1 MKKFSFVLTSG
12 LIIALIT
19 FFLLP
24 IAVAQSPDI
33 IGEWEFVIN
42 IIDNG
47 WDGEKAPG
55 ATYGTFYVVPLTVS
69 DENTD
74 PNYRIVVDDE
84 PPLDNFIAFVHDG
97 MFAFYKENLDNC
109 CDYPL
114 FPDPPDCTVNFGREM
129 ITGKIIKGGTKMVGK
144 GLGFDSKPNCGGTWS
159 YTFTAN
165 KTSAEST
172 FLKPGWDDLNHPLTN
187 GQVIWN
193 QPESGLFQVT
203 YVLEGASPDHEYQVG
218 IHLFLKPEN
227 EDNEAWDDFGS
238 EGWEDDVRP
247 EDPFPICRWDP
258 PPSDPFPVEYCGI
271 LNAWEFG
278 FLTTDEFGNGSVHF
292 DLHPNLGAY
301 EIQFNVRGGRCGVLG
316 YPDACGVVFESG
328 GVYTTTETIIIK
340 QQPSDNDPN

>member
-33 IGEWEFVIN
+33 IGEWEFKIN
-42 IIDNG
+42 IIDDG
-47 WDGEKAPG
+47 WDGEKDPEV
-55 ATYGTFYVVPLTVS
+55 TSGTFYVMPLTVS

-109 CDYPL
+109 CDYPPSPAL
-114 FPDPPDCTVNFGREM
+114 PDCSVNFGREM

-144 GLGFDSKPNCGGTWS
+144 GLGFDSKPDCGGTWS

-172 FLKPGWDDLNHPLTN
+172 FLKPGWDDFGHPLTN
-187 GQVIWN
+187 GQVIWH

-203 YVLEGASPDHEYQVG
+203 YVLEGASPEHEYQVG

-238 EGWEDDVRP
+238 EGWEDDTRWPNPEPSCRP
-247 EDPFPICRWDP
+247 EDDG
-258 PPSDPFPVEYCGI
+258 ETYCGI

-301 EIQFNVRGGRCGVLG
+301 EIQFNVRDGLCDWDNHDLCGV
-316 YPDACGVVFESG
+316 AFESG

-340 QQPSDNDPN
+340 

>member
-12 LIIALIT
+12 LIIVLIT

-33 IGEWEFVIN
+33 IGEWEFEFN

-47 WDGEKAPG
+47 WDGEKDLG
-55 ATYGTFYVVPLTVS
+55 VISGTFYVVPLKVS
-69 DENTD
+69 EPNTD

-97 MFAFYKENLDNC
+97 IFAFYKENSDNC
-109 CDYPL
+109 V
-114 FPDPPDCTVNFGREM
+114 DPGPNFGREM
-129 ITGKIIKGGTKMVGK
+129 IIGKIIKGGTKMVGK
-144 GLGFDSKPNCGGTWS
+144 GLGFDSKPDCGGTWS

-172 FLKPGWDDLNHPLTN
+172 FLKPGWDDFNHPLTN

-203 YVLEGASPDHEYQVG
+203 YVLEGASPNHEYQVG
-218 IHLFLKPEN
+218 IHLFLNENPE
-227 EDNEAWDDFGS
+227 WDDFGS
-238 EGWEDDVRP
+238 EGWEDDIRWP
-247 EDPFPICRWDP
+247 DPPPICRVED
-258 PPSDPFPVEYCGI
+258 DGVEYCGI

-292 DLHPNLGAY
+292 NLHPNLGAY
-301 EIQFNVRGGRCGVLG
+301 EIQFNVRGGYCDMGF
-316 YPDACGVVFESG
+316 PDGCGVVFESG
-328 GVYTTTETIIIK
+328 GVYTTTETVIIK
-340 QQPSDNDPN
+340 